1 MTVDHAVQRIGLERP
16 SAGSLR
22 AFFALAVAVPVALVL
37 GATWTTQGAPSPTL
51 LALAL
56 AVVVAAWVASLRLLR
71 RHHMQLDAA
80 GVEVATTFYRRRV
93 DASELDLHAA
103 RVVDLDERP
112 ELRPGLK
119 TNGVGFPGFAS
130 GWYRLRGGGKAL
142 VAIAGGP
149 RVLWLPTRKGYGLLL
164 QPPQPQALLDRLR
177 AMAAAGDRR

>member
-1 MTVDHAVQRIGLERP
+1 MRVDHAAQRIELERP
-16 SAGSLR
+16 SPGALR
-22 AFFALAVAVPVALVL
+22 ATFILAVAVPVALVL
-37 GATWTTQGAPSPTL
+37 GVTWTTQGPPSTAS

-56 AVVVAAWVASLRLLR
+56 AVVVIAGAASVVLLR
-71 RHHMQLDAA
+71 RHHLLLDAT
-80 GVEVATTFYRRRV
+80 GLEVATTFYRRRFAAG
-93 DASELDLHAA
+93 DLDLRAA

-149 RVLWLPTRKGYGLLL
+149 RVVWLPTRKGHDLLL

-177 AMAAAGDRR
+177 TMAAGVDRR